1 MSLKYRHD
9 WAHGRSGLPD
19 QRVEMDQL
27 YLGHTSVRETREI
40 LLNLDFDSLSIA
52 KTKLKKK
59 VFTTWND
66 VANGAWK
73 TVSQEKAEVNAWK
86 IC

>member
-1 MSLKYRHD
+1 MFSMSLKYRHD

-19 QRVEMDQL
+19 QIVEMDQL

-40 LLNLDFDSLSIA
+40 LLKLDFDSLSIA

-59 VFTTWND
+59 SFHYM
-66 VANGAWK
+66 
-73 TVSQEKAEVNAWK
+73 E
-86 IC
+86 